1 MTETRGL
8 AETQCFGD
16 LIDRQLVLTQHLL
29 GLLEPQLIK
38 QFLIAAAQI
47 LQVPTQGAR
56 RAIHLFG
63 QTFEAGRRIQLRAE

>member
-8 AETQCFGD
+8 AETQCLGD
-16 LIDRQLVLTQHLL
+16 LIDRQLVLAEHAF

-38 QFLIAAAQI
+38 QFLIAATQVI
-47 LQVPTQGAR
+47 QVPTQGAR
-56 RAIHLFG
+56 RAIHLLG